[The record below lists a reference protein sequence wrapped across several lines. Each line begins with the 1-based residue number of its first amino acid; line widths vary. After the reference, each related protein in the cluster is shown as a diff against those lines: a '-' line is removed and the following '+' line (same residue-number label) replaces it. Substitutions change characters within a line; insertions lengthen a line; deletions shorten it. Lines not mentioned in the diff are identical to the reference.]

1 MQHGEDGLKMTSAP
15 ATPEQHA
22 SFAGSRPIC
31 RLFPLTEPL
40 RALIT
45 DLLGNMLQLTTDDDP
60 LPREPVLVDCLRS
73 HDEISSARSVYPE
86 QPLIS
91 VLPRHDPELII
102 AALASG
108 AAGVVAL
115 TDEPGQ
121 WVACVRVVM
130 GGGRWL
136 GGPGLEIS
144 LEDGHAAYDVASS
157 DELKGNVTMRT
168 RLFVRQRVA
177 DKIPS

>member
-1 MQHGEDGLKMTSAP
+1 MTSSTVAP
-15 ATPEQHA
+15 ERHD
-22 SFAGSRPIC
+22 SFAGMRPSC
-31 RLFPLTEPL
+31 RIFPLTEPL
-40 RALIT
+40 RALIA
-45 DLLGNMLQLTTDDDP
+45 DLLGNMLQLTTEDDP
-60 LPREPVLVDCLRS
+60 APREPILVDCLRS
-73 HDEISSARSVYPE
+73 HDEIAAARSVYPE

-102 AALASG
+102 AALAHG

-115 TDEPGQ
+115 TDEPAQ

-144 LEDGHAAYDVASS
+144 LEENHAAYDVASS

-168 RLFVRQRVA
+168 RLFVKQRVA
-177 DKIPS
+177 DKLRS